1 MVKNWLRLRRSTRKS
16 GKFRPLSQS
25 KIRKLCQSVYKPGS
39 VPPDCSGL
47 DGHSSGTTVSRRL
60 KQPTRMTE
68 AGAAPGA
75 RKPLVIPIW
84 SCSRW
89 GFPCR
94 TRYRPRGALLPHHFT
109 LTLNPKTKGGIFS
122 VALSLGSPPPAINRH
137 RFSVEPGLSS
147 SPEGP
152 ATIQPTGTRTEI
164 GARCLCGKLKLS

>member
-1 MVKNWLRLRRSTRKS
+1 MVKNWLRLRQCTRKS
-16 GKFRPLSQS
+16 SKFQP
-25 KIRKLCQSVYKPGS
+25 KICQFQRNSCQPVYKPGS
-39 VPPDCSGL
+39 VPPDRSGL
-47 DGHSSGTTVSRRL
+47 DGHSSGTTVSCRL

-164 GARCLCGKLKLS
+164 GVQCLCGKLKLS